1 DDEFDKNQIVEQ
13 GLIQELHLPTKENDS
28 SIKISNSGDKSGNMS
43 SEESMIV
50 SFGNSAQYLSHLF
63 KTAIKSRQQ
72 EILNWYY
79 YSLEFENKVRD
90 IIADD
95 KIKDKTARTMIYK
108 EMKPFLSNIT
118 QDNLRKKTL
127 RARKLLTLFGKNRVG
142 IDKIKLTT
150 YSANEITTLAN
161 AQTNSEYY
169 R

>member
-1 DDEFDKNQIVEQ
+1 MAKTVPSGNDQSHVILTESPSLQTEVSELEQDDEIDKNQIVEQ

-50 SFGNSAQYLSHLF
+50 SFGNSAQHLSHLF

-90 IIADD
+90 ITADG
-95 KIKDKTARTMIYK
+95 KTT
-108 EMKPFLSNIT
+108 FN
-118 QDNLRKKTL
+118 
-127 RARKLLTLFGKNRVG
+127 G
-142 IDKIKLTT
+142 
-150 YSANEITTLAN
+150 
-161 AQTNSEYY
+161 
-169 R
+169 